1 MQIQVFEENN
11 RLYVE
16 ISEPP
21 KGLKDALVKFTTD
34 GIINAL
40 EGLEPKTE
48 VLPEIIRAQEAHT
61 DSEAKEDTAQ
71 KTVEAVEL
79 DNGFISAASEKANP
93 FVVQQV
99 DTTPKVTETKKS
111 YKTIEELAADDD
123 WA

>member
-48 VLPEIIRAQEAHT
+48 ALPEITRAQEVDT
-61 DSEAKEDTAQ
+61 VSEAKENTAQ
-71 KTVEAVEL
+71 KTVEAAES
-79 DNGFISAASEKANP
+79 DDGFISAASEKANP
-93 FVVQQV
+93 FV
-99 DTTPKVTETKKS
+99 TCTAKVTETKKS
-111 YKTIEELAADDD
+111 YKTMEELAADDD

>member
-34 GIINAL
+34 GVINVL

-48 VLPEIIRAQEAHT
+48 TKPEVKARKVSDAEP
-61 DSEAKEDTAQ
+61 K
-71 KTVEAVEL
+71 VEVVP
-79 DNGFISAASEKANP
+79 DKDDGFIDADDWAKATGEEIPFCTPEKTSVSESK
-93 FVVQQV
+93 
-99 DTTPKVTETKKS
+99 PKSQYEKLL
-111 YKTIEELAADDD
+111 EDDD